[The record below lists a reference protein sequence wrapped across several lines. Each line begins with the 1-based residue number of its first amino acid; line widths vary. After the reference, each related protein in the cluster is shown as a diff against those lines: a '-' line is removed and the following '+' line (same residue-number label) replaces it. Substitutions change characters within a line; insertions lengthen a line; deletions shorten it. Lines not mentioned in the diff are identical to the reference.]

1 MPPLHVLIL
10 LGHWKCCE
18 NVCDW
23 EDIRECMYSWS
34 VGICIT
40 DIRTLC
46 GNFDPY
52 TVANCH
58 KTLIPV
64 DFSIIYW
71 WKYNVMVL
79 RILWIFCF
87 NAVDLFICVFV
98 FPVSDSISYIWL
110 GPTEVH
116 LFLKWWFSTMS
127 ILFYLSFKPSML

>member
-10 LGHWKCCE
+10 LGRWKRCE

-23 EDIRECMYSWS
+23 EDVHECMYSWS
-34 VGICIT
+34 VEICIT
-40 DIRTLC
+40 DIHALC
-46 GNFDPY
+46 SNFDPY

-71 WKYNVMVL
+71 WKYNVTVL
-79 RILWIFCF
+79 RILWFFCF
-87 NAVDLFICVFV
+87 NAVDLFICLFV

-110 GPTEVH
+110 GSTEVDVY
-116 LFLKWWFSTMS
+116 LNWWFSIMS
-127 ILFYLSFKPSML
+127 SLFYLSFKPSML